1 MTMKYKLLI
10 LALVLGYTQISAQNL
25 LTPQWKFKTGDDV
38 QWAKPETDDSEW
50 KEIIGGIAW
59 ESQGYE
65 NYDGFAWY
73 RKKVFIPSSLK
84 KQATQQEGFILTLGR
99 IDDADFTYLNGEL
112 LAKTGDLPP
121 TYKIAYDKERKFVIP
136 VSKIKW
142 DADNLIAVR
151 VYDGGGF
158 GGMYTT
164 NIALKIA
171 GIEDFIIISPA
182 FKESNRILLTHDPI
196 NLPVSLKNTSSGKLK
211 GKLMVQVTTDFKE
224 KIAERTVDNISIS
237 KKSTKIQNIALGK
250 LPAGFYSVAVS
261 FQGTEANAIK
271 KFNFGVNPEEIISP
285 PDRQNDFENY
295 WERAKKELAAVNPQ
309 YKLIRI
315 DSICTPDKE
324 WYLLEM
330 RSLGNVLIRGFY
342 GKPVKPGKYPAILH
356 VQGYGST
363 MIPQWGYQ
371 GNDMVSLA
379 LNIRGH
385 GNSKDNIDPG
395 FRGDPGYLLYQL
407 HDKEMYIYR
416 GAYMDCRRAVDFLFS
431 RPEVDNTR
439 IAVEG
444 GSQGGALTFATAAL
458 NNDRITVAVPNVPFL
473 SDFPDYFRCA
483 NWPGNEFASYVKDN
497 PEIGWKKVYET
508 LSYID
513 IKNLAPW
520 IKCPVLMGVGL
531 VDETCPP
538 HINFAAYNQLSVPK
552 EYIVYPE
559 SGHSIPAEF
568 GDRRMEFIRKHFGM
582 K

>member
-1 MTMKYKLLI
+1 MKYKLLI
-10 LALVLGYTQISAQNL
+10 PMLLFGYIQLPAQNL
-25 LTPQWKFKTGDDV
+25 LTPQWKFKTGDDI

-50 KEIIGGIAW
+50 NEITGGIAW
-59 ESQGYE
+59 ERQGYE

-84 KQATQQEGFILTLGR
+84 KQATEQEGFILTLGR
-99 IDDADFTYLNGEL
+99 IDDADYTYLNGEL

-121 TYKIAYDKERKFVIP
+121 DYKVAYDLERKFVIP

-142 DADNLIAVR
+142 DADNLISVR

-158 GGMYTT
+158 GGMYTP
-164 NIALKIA
+164 NITLKVA

-182 FKESNRILLTHDPI
+182 LKETNRILLTHDPI
-196 NLPVSLKNTSSGKLK
+196 KLPVSLKNTSSEKLK
-211 GKLMVQVTTDFKE
+211 GNLVVNITTDFNE
-224 KIAERTVDNISIS
+224 KVGEYNIDNISIP
-237 KKSTKIQNIALGK
+237 KKSTKTHEIEPGK
-250 LPAGFYSVAVS
+250 MPAGFYTVTVL
-261 FQGTEANAIK
+261 FQGNEANATT

-285 PDRQNDFENY
+285 VDRQDDFENY
-295 WERAKKELAAVNPQ
+295 WDRARKELAAVDPQ

-315 DSICTPDKE
+315 DSLCTPDKE

-330 RSLGNVLIRGFY
+330 RSLGNTLVRGYY
-342 GKPVKPGKYPAILH
+342 GKPVKSGRYPAILH
-356 VQGYGST
+356 VQGYGTT

-371 GNDMVSLA
+371 GSDMVSLA

-385 GNSKDNIDPG
+385 GNSRDNIDPG
-395 FRGDPGYLLYQL
+395 FRGDPGYLLCQI

-416 GAYMDCRRAVDFLFS
+416 GAYMDCRRALDFLFS
-431 RPEVDNTR
+431 RPEVDTTR

-458 NNDRITVAVPNVPFL
+458 NNDRVTVAVPHVPFL

-483 NWPGNEFASYVKDN
+483 SWPANEFINYVKEH
-497 PEIGWKKVYET
+497 PEIGWERVYET

-531 VDETCPP
+531 ADETCPP
-538 HINFAAYNQLSVPK
+538 HINFAAYNQLTVPK

-559 SGHSIPAEF
+559 SGHSIPADF
-568 GDRRMEFIRKHFGM
+568 SIRRMEFIRKHFGIR
-582 K
+582 

>member
-1 MTMKYKLLI
+1 MKYKLLI
-10 LALVLGYTQISAQNL
+10 LMLVLASIQIHAQNL
-25 LTPQWKFKTGDDV
+25 LTPQWKFKTGDDI
-38 QWAKPETDDSEW
+38 QWAKPETDDSGWE
-50 KEIIGGIAW
+50 EIVGGIAW
-59 ESQGYE
+59 ERQGHE

-84 KQATQQEGFILTLGR
+84 KQASEQDGFILTLGR
-99 IDDADFTYLNGEL
+99 IDDADYTYLNGEL
-112 LAKTGDLPP
+112 LAKTGELPP
-121 TYKIAYDKERKFVIP
+121 NYKIAYDQERRFVIP
-136 VSKIKW
+136 VSRIKW
-142 DADNLIAVR
+142 DAENLIAVR

-164 NIALKIA
+164 NIALKVA
-171 GIEDFIIISPA
+171 GIEDFIVISPA
-182 FKESNRILLTHDPI
+182 FKESNRILITHDLIQLPI
-196 NLPVSLKNTSSGKLK
+196 GLKNTSSKKLIGK
-211 GKLMVQVTTDFKE
+211 VVIQVTTDFNE
-224 KIAERTVDNISIS
+224 KIAEQTMENISVP
-237 KKSTKIQNIALGK
+237 KKSTMIHEIALGK
-250 LPAGFYSVAVS
+250 LPAGFYKVTAS
-261 FQGTEANAIK
+261 FQSGEANAIT
-271 KFNFGVNPEEIISP
+271 KFNFGVNPEEIVSP
-285 PDRQNDFENY
+285 PDRRDDFENY
-295 WERAKKELAAVNPQ
+295 WDRAKKELAAVDPQ
-309 YKLIRI
+309 YKLTRI
-315 DSICTPDKE
+315 DSLCTPDKE

-356 VQGYGST
+356 VQGYSSY

-371 GNDMVSLA
+371 GSDMISLA

-385 GNSKDNIDPG
+385 GNSTDNINPG
-395 FRGDPGYLLYQL
+395 FSGNPGYLQYQIQ
-407 HDKEMYIYR
+407 DKEMYIYR
-416 GAYMDCRRAVDFLFS
+416 GAYMDCRRAIDFLFS
-431 RPEVDNTR
+431 RPEVDTTR

-458 NNDRITVAVPNVPFL
+458 NNDRIAVAVPHVPFL

-483 NWPGNEFASYVKDN
+483 SWPGNEFTAYVKDH
-497 PEIGWKKVYET
+497 PEVGWDKVFET

-531 VDETCPP
+531 IDETCPP

-559 SGHSIPAEF
+559 SGHGIPGEF
-568 GDRRMEFIRKHFGM
+568 SDKRMEFIRRYFDM

>member
-1 MTMKYKLLI
+1 MKYKFLI
-10 LALVLGYTQISAQNL
+10 LMLVLICPQIQAQNL
-25 LTPQWKFKTGDDV
+25 LTPQWKFNTGDDV
-38 QWAKPETDDSEW
+38 LWAKPETDDSGW
-50 KEIIGGIAW
+50 KEIVGGIVW

-84 KQATQQEGFILTLGR
+84 KQATANEGFILTLGR
-99 IDDADFTYLNGEL
+99 IDDADYTYLNGEL

-121 TYKIAYDKERKFVIP
+121 AYKIAYDKERKFIIP

-158 GGMYTT
+158 GGMYTS
-164 NIALKIA
+164 NITLKVA
-171 GIEDFIIISPA
+171 GVEDFIVISPA
-182 FKESNRILLTHDPI
+182 FKETNRIVVTRDPV
-196 NLPVSLKNTSSGKLK
+196 NLPIMLKNTSSKTLK
-211 GKLMVQVTTDFKE
+211 GKMVIQITTDFKE
-224 KIAERTVDNISIS
+224 KITEQTVDNISIP
-237 KKSTKIQNIALGK
+237 KKSQKIQNIPLGK
-250 LPAGFYSVAVS
+250 LAAGFYSVTVS
-261 FQGTEANAIK
+261 FQGIEANTTTR
-271 KFNFGVNPEEIISP
+271 FNFGVNPEEIISP
-285 PDRQNDFENY
+285 LDRRDDFENY
-295 WERAKKELAAVNPQ
+295 WDRAKKELAAVDPQ

-315 DSICTPDKE
+315 DSLCTPEKE

-356 VQGYGST
+356 VQGYSSY
-363 MIPQWGYQ
+363 MIPQYAYQ
-371 GNDMVSLA
+371 GSDMISLA

-385 GNSKDNIDPG
+385 GNSTDNINPG
-395 FRGDPGYLLYQL
+395 FNGNPGYLQCQL
-407 HDKEMYIYR
+407 QDKEMYIYR

-431 RPEVDNTR
+431 RPEVDTTR

-458 NNDRITVAVPNVPFL
+458 NNDRIKVAVPHVPFL

-483 NWPGNEFASYVKDN
+483 DWPGNEFTAYVKDH
-497 PEIGWKKVYET
+497 PEVGWDKVYET

-531 VDETCPP
+531 IDVTCPP

-559 SGHSIPAEF
+559 SGHGIPGEF
-568 GDRRMEFIRKHFGM
+568 GDRRMEFIRKHFGIQ
-582 K
+582 